1 MNIYEVKGIRK
12 LKHQMG
18 IRLHEILM
26 RGGHQQDFVQH

>member
-1 MNIYEVKGIRK
+1 MNIYEVKGVRNLIYEID
-12 LKHQMG
+12 